1 MLPAPTVPFVDPLFS
16 MKEST
21 KTSLT
26 LGLVVFLID
35 PTNLCTIGKPN
46 RFMDSR
52 LPNKQE
58 IAALLIEGQALI
70 YDTDFLKRNPLY
82 QDHLENRQ
90 VVILANQSIAC
101 RIYDA
106 NEVIVSARD
115 QKSKLTDNEKSSW
128 QATEEALIGP
138 SNGVLLDSLPYRVSG
153 SAGVRSISQYT
164 TRSLKTKESSRDGVL
179 YSYTEF
185 FSS

>member
-1 MLPAPTVPFVDPLFS
+1 M
-16 MKEST
+16 
-21 KTSLT
+21 
-26 LGLVVFLID
+26 
-35 PTNLCTIGKPN
+35 
-46 RFMDSR
+46 
-52 LPNKQE
+52 
-58 IAALLIEGQALI
+58 I

-115 QKSKLTDNEKSSW
+115 QKSKLTDNVKSSW

>member
-1 MLPAPTVPFVDPLFS
+1 
-16 MKEST
+16 
-21 KTSLT
+21 
-26 LGLVVFLID
+26 
-35 PTNLCTIGKPN
+35 
-46 RFMDSR
+46 
-52 LPNKQE
+52 
-58 IAALLIEGQALI
+58 
-70 YDTDFLKRNPLY
+70 NPLY

-101 RIYDA
+101 LIYDA

-153 SAGVRSISQYT
+153 VRLVRLVRSISQYT

>member
-1 MLPAPTVPFVDPLFS
+1 MLPEPTVPFVDPLFF

-35 PTNLCTIGKPN
+35 PTNLCTIGKPI

-58 IAALLIEGQALI
+58 IVALLIEVQAFT
-70 YDTDFLKRNPLY
+70 YDTDFLKWNSLY

-90 VVILANQSIAC
+90 VVILTNQSRA
-101 RIYDA
+101 
-106 NEVIVSARD
+106 
-115 QKSKLTDNEKSSW
+115 
-128 QATEEALIGP
+128 
-138 SNGVLLDSLPYRVSG
+138 
-153 SAGVRSISQYT
+153 
-164 TRSLKTKESSRDGVL
+164 
-179 YSYTEF
+179 
-185 FSS
+185 